1 MELKKQRLSRPA
13 AAMGPGILALAV
25 FALAV
30 GAGCGSSSN
39 GATAKSAGVGGSGA
53 ASPSAASS
61 SVSAAAPSGQ
71 LGALPSLAPLVDA
84 VKAAVVNVD
93 VQSRVKGPALSDG
106 SDLFERFFGFQ
117 NPRSNRRQR
126 EAPPQIRQGAGSG
139 FIIHPN
145 GTLLTNNHVVEGA
158 DAIRVHLEDGRA
170 FDAEVLG
177 RDPLTDIAVVKLK
190 GKLEKLPVATLGDS
204 DAIKVGDWVVAIGN
218 PFGLASSVSAGIISA
233 RARQIGA
240 GPFDDFLQTDAAI
253 NPGNS
258 GGPLFNMKGEVIGIN
273 TAIVGGGSGIG
284 FAVPSNMAKLLLP
297 QLEKGQ
303 KIRRGW
309 LGVTVQD
316 LTPELGKSLSVPV
329 SRGAVVSDVNPDTPA
344 AKAGLKPEDVVV
356 AVDGNPVDSNRAL
369 TRSVGFKSPGTE
381 VTLTIYRGG
390 KKQDLKLK
398 LGERPPED
406 ELGTGFGGGEEGGAP
421 SQSDKLGLAFED
433 ARQVQG
439 APSKKGAVITSVEPG
454 SPADHADLR
463 PGMVVIE
470 AAGKPVNNA
479 RDLNRILRD
488 AKSGSTVLLRIEIPN
503 GRILRALPI
512 P

>member
-1 MELKKQRLSRPA
+1 MEIKIQRVSRPA
-13 AAMGPGILALAV
+13 AALGPGILALAL

-30 GAGCGSSSN
+30 GASCGSSTN
-39 GATAKSAGVGGSGA
+39 GATAKSDGVGGSGA
-53 ASPSAASS
+53 TSASAASS

-71 LGALPSLAPLVDA
+71 VGTLPSLAPLVDA

-93 VQSRVKGPALSDG
+93 VQSRVRAPALSDG

-204 DAIKVGDWVVAIGN
+204 DAIKVGDWVLAIGN

-309 LGVTVQD
+309 LGVTVQE
-316 LTPELGKSLSVPV
+316 LTPELAKSLNVPAT
-329 SRGAVVSDVNPDTPA
+329 RGAVVSDVNPDTPA
-344 AKAGLKPEDVVV
+344 AKAGIKPEDVVV
-356 AVDGNPVDSNRAL
+356 VVDGNPVDSSGAL
-369 TRSVGFKSPGTE
+369 TRSVGFKQPGTE
-381 VTLTIYRGG
+381 VNLTIYRGG
-390 KKQDLKLK
+390 KKQDVKLK

-406 ELGTGFGGGEEGGAP
+406 ELGTGFGQGEEGAP

-488 AKSGSTVLLRIEIPN
+488 AKSRSTVLLRIEIPN

>member
-30 GAGCGSSSN
+30 GASCGSGSN

-53 ASPSAASS
+53 ASPS
-61 SVSAAAPSGQ
+61 
-71 LGALPSLAPLVDA
+71 
-84 VKAAVVNVD
+84 
-93 VQSRVKGPALSDG
+93 
-106 SDLFERFFGFQ
+106 
-117 NPRSNRRQR
+117 
-126 EAPPQIRQGAGSG
+126 GAGSG

-316 LTPELGKSLSVPV
+316 LTPELAKSLNVPV

-369 TRSVGFKSPGTE
+369 TRS
-381 VTLTIYRGG
+381 
-390 KKQDLKLK
+390 
-398 LGERPPED
+398 
-406 ELGTGFGGGEEGGAP
+406 
-421 SQSDKLGLAFED
+421 
-433 ARQVQG
+433 
-439 APSKKGAVITSVEPG
+439 
-454 SPADHADLR
+454 
-463 PGMVVIE
+463 
-470 AAGKPVNNA
+470 
-479 RDLNRILRD
+479 
-488 AKSGSTVLLRIEIPN
+488 
-503 GRILRALPI
+503 
-512 P
+512 

>member
-1 MELKKQRLSRPA
+1 MKITIQRVSRLA
-13 AAMGPGILALAV
+13 AALGPGILALVV
-25 FALAV
+25 FALATGTGCNQGPGV
-30 GAGCGSSSN
+30 SGTAAALTAGAP
-39 GATAKSAGVGGSGA
+39 
-53 ASPSAASS
+53 SPL
-61 SVSAAAPSGQ
+61 VTAAAPSGQ
-71 LGALPSLAPLVDA
+71 LGALPSLAPLVES

-93 VQSRVKGPALSDG
+93 VQSRVKAPAFSDG

-117 NPRSNRRQR
+117 NPRNRRQ
-126 EAPPQIRQGAGSG
+126 APQIRQGAGSG

-158 DAIRVHLEDGRA
+158 DAIRVRFEDGRA

-190 GKLEKLPVATLGDS
+190 GKLDKLPVATLGDS
-204 DAIKVGDWVVAIGN
+204 DAIKVGDWVLAIGN

-240 GPFDDFLQTDAAI
+240 GPYDDFLQTDAAI

-284 FAVPSNMAKLLLP
+284 FAVPSNIAKVLLP

-316 LTPELGKSLSVPV
+316 LTPELAKSLTVPIDH
-329 SRGAVVSDVNPDTPA
+329 GAVVSDVNPDTPA
-344 AKAGLKPEDVVV
+344 QKAGLKPDDVVV
-356 AVDGNPVDSNRAL
+356 ALDGNPVDSSRAL
-369 TRSVGFKSPGTE
+369 TRTVGFKPPGTD
-381 VTLTIYRGG
+381 VDLTLYRGG

-406 ELGTGFGGGEEGGAP
+406 ELGTGFGQGEEGGAP
-421 SQSDKLGLAFED
+421 SQNDKLGLAYED
-433 ARQVQG
+433 AQQMQG
-439 APSKKGAVITSVEPG
+439 IPSKKGAVITSVEPG

-470 AAGKPVNNA
+470 AGGKPVNNA
-479 RDLNRILRD
+479 RDLSRILRD
-488 AKSGSTVLLRIEIPN
+488 AKSRSTVLLRIEIPN

>member
-1 MELKKQRLSRPA
+1 
-13 AAMGPGILALAV
+13 
-25 FALAV
+25 
-30 GAGCGSSSN
+30 
-39 GATAKSAGVGGSGA
+39 
-53 ASPSAASS
+53 
-61 SVSAAAPSGQ
+61 
-71 LGALPSLAPLVDA
+71 LVDA

-93 VQSRVKGPALSDG
+93 VQSRVKAPALSDG

-117 NPRSNRRQR
+117 NPRGNRRQQR

-158 DAIRVHLEDGRA
+158 DAIRVRLEDGRA

-190 GKLEKLPVATLGDS
+190 GKLDKLPVAALGDS

-273 TAIVGGGSGIG
+273 TAIVGGGAGIG

-316 LTPELGKSLSVPV
+316 LTPELAKSLNVPA

-356 AVDGNPVDSNRAL
+356 AVDGNSVDSSRAL
-369 TRSVGFKSPGTE
+369 TRSVGFKPPGTE

-406 ELGTGFGGGEEGGAP
+406 ELGTGFGQGEEGGAP

-433 ARQVQG
+433 ARQVPGVQ
-439 APSKKGAVITSVEPG
+439 SKKGAVITNVEPG

-479 RDLNRILRD
+479 RDLNKILRD
-488 AKSGSTVLLRIEIPN
+488 AKSGTTVLLRIEIPN